1 MSGRPVRRVETALR
15 GRLVLGEAA
24 INKGTAFT
32 VEERAALGLDGLLPA
47 RIEHIE
53 DQLHRVRVSYDRLH
67 DDLERHIYL
76 RTLQDS
82 NEVLFYRFLRDNLV
96 ELLPVVYTPTVGDAC
111 QEFSRIYRRPH
122 GLFISYP
129 ERDRMASALA
139 AAPSDVDVIVVTDGE
154 RILGLGDQGLGGMAI
169 PIGKLALYTAV
180 GGIDPS
186 RTLPVL
192 LDVGTNNPAIRDDP
206 LYLGWRH
213 DRITGDDYD
222 RFVADFV
229 DAVKA
234 RWPHVLLQWEDFAQ
248 HHATSLLQAHR
259 GRILSFN
266 DDIQGTAAV
275 ALATV
280 HAALDAT
287 GSDLGDARVVI
298 VGAGSAGS
306 GIARMLVDAGVD
318 RARLYMIDAAGLLH
332 DRRSDLV
339 AFQAPF
345 AQPWEAVAD
354 WADPGGP
361 TSLETTV
368 RTIAPNVLIGVSGQ
382 PGLFGEE
389 MIRHVAANVEH
400 PIVLPLSNPTSR
412 AEATAAQ
419 LLAWTDGRAV
429 VATGSPSEP
438 VLHRGVSH
446 TISQANNVYV
456 FPGLGLG
463 ALVSEATSIT
473 DAMLRAA
480 AAAVAEADPL
490 RRSDHRGGILP
501 ALDQVI
507 PASRRIALAVAR
519 AARADGVGA
528 AVGDDTLEARIARCW
543 WTPDH
548 PEIVPR

>member
-1 MSGRPVRRVETALR
+1 MRRVETDLR
-15 GRLVLGEAA
+15 GRLVLGEAT

-32 VEERAALGLDGLLPA
+32 AEERAALGLDGLLPA
-47 RIEHIE
+47 RVEHIDE
-53 DQLHRVRVSYDRLH
+53 QLRRVRVSYDRLH

-76 RTLQDS
+76 RALQDS

-96 ELLPVVYTPTVGDAC
+96 DLLPVVYTPTVGDAC

-122 GLFISYP
+122 GLFITYP
-129 ERDRMASALA
+129 ERDRMATALA
-139 AAPSDVDVIVVTDGE
+139 AAPADIDVIVLTDGE

-169 PIGKLALYTAV
+169 PIGKLSLYTAV

-192 LDVGTNNPAIRDDP
+192 LDVGTNNPLIRDDP

-213 DRITGDDYD
+213 DRVTGDDYD

-234 RWPHVLLQWEDFAQ
+234 RWPRVLLQWEDFAQ
-248 HHATSLLQAHR
+248 HHATSLLHAHR
-259 GRILSFN
+259 SRILSFN

-280 HAALDAT
+280 HATLDAT
-287 GSDLGDARVVI
+287 NTGLDHARVVI

-318 RARLYMIDAAGLLH
+318 RARLFLVDAAGLLH

-339 AFQAPF
+339 AFQVPF
-345 AQPWEAVAD
+345 AQPWDAVAE
-354 WADPGGP
+354 WADSGGS

-368 RTIAPNVLIGVSGQ
+368 GAVAPHVLIGVSGQ
-382 PGLFGEE
+382 PGLFGEA
-389 MIRHVAANVEH
+389 MIRRLADDVEH

-412 AEATAAQ
+412 AEASAEQ
-419 LLAWTDGRAV
+419 LLAWTDGRAL
-429 VATGSPSEP
+429 VATGSPSGP
-438 VLHRGVSH
+438 VVHRGVRH

-463 ALVSEATSIT
+463 ALVSEATAVT

-480 AAAVAEADPL
+480 AAAVADVTPG
-490 RRSDHRGGILP
+490 RRSDHRNGILP
-501 ALDQVI
+501 SLDQAI

-519 AARADGVGA
+519 AARAEGTGA
-528 AVGDDTLEARIARCW
+528 EIDENTIQTRIDTCW
-543 WTPDH
+543 WTPDY
-548 PEIVPR
+548 PDVTPGSPR

>member
-1 MSGRPVRRVETALR
+1 MRRVETALR
-15 GRLVLGEAA
+15 GRAVLADA
-24 INKGTAFT
+24 TINKGTAFSP
-32 VEERAALGLDGLLPA
+32 EERASLGLDGLLPGQ
-47 RIEHIE
+47 IEQLS

-76 RTLQDS
+76 RALQDS

-122 GLFISYP
+122 GLFITYP
-129 ERDRMASALA
+129 ERDRMSLALE
-139 AAPSDVDVIVVTDGE
+139 AAPDDIDVIVVTDGE

-192 LDVGTNNPAIRDDP
+192 LDVGTNNPVMREDP
-206 LYLGWRH
+206 MYLGWRH
-213 DRITGDDYD
+213 DRVTGDDYD
-222 RFVADFV
+222 RFVTDFV

-248 HHATSLLQAHR
+248 HHATDLLHAHR

-280 HAALDAT
+280 HAALGAT
-287 GSDLGDARVVI
+287 GPDLVDARVVI

-318 RARLYMIDAAGLLH
+318 HSRLFMVDAAGLLH

-339 AFQAPF
+339 AFQVPF
-345 AQPWEAVAD
+345 AQPWEAIAG
-354 WADPGGP
+354 WAGQSGP
-361 TSLETTV
+361 TSLETAV
-368 RTIAPNVLIGVSGQ
+368 GEVVPHVLIGVSGQ
-382 PGLFGEE
+382 PGLFGEA
-389 MIRHVAANVEH
+389 MIRRLASEIEH

-412 AEATAAQ
+412 AEATAEQ
-419 LLAWTDGRAV
+419 LLAWTDGRAL
-429 VATGSPSEP
+429 VATGSPSAP
-438 VLHRGVSH
+438 VTHRGVRH

-463 ALVSEATSIT
+463 ALASEATTVT

-480 AAAVAEADPL
+480 AAAVAEVDPSG
-490 RRSDHRGGILP
+490 RSDPRCGILP

-507 PASRRIALAVAR
+507 AASRRIALAVAR

-528 AVGDDTLEARIARCW
+528 ELDDEALETRIDRCW
-543 WTPDH
+543 WRPDYPEVTP
-548 PEIVPR
+548 V